1 MQEDKKKTMT
11 SEVCKLLKKRG
22 IKKKDRVFEKKVKA
36 RISVQI
42 RMCYQNIDKTLKDLK
57 STTQNK
63 FFAAY
68 WAYIYAII
76 TPMDKDNY
84 HPNQY

>member
-1 MQEDKKKTMT
+1 MQEDKKTTMT

-68 WAYIYAII
+68 
-76 TPMDKDNY
+76 
-84 HPNQY
+84 